1 MIPRPEHAR
10 LSTTAATTA
19 TVPAEFTW
27 NDSYLLGYGPMD
39 DTHREFV
46 EVVARLSASGLLAAT
61 AAKRASRVPRAC

>member
-46 EVVARLSASGLLAAT
+46 EVVARLSASGDGEFAALLEEFRIHT
-61 AAKRASRVPRAC
+61 